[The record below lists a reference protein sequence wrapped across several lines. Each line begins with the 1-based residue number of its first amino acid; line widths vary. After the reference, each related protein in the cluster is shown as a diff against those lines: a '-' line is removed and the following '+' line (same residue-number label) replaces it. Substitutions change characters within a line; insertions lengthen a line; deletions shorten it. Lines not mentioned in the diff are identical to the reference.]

1 MIDHDLKVLR
11 AVAGDDDAIDGWGA
25 AVGVS
30 LGYLQGSGYVTQSMW
45 PEPTEKGWNYLRD
58 QGIEIYGKLE
68 MFDGQLRRVE
78 DPTRHGWFRFNKH
91 YAAATATILHE
102 DIDHDHNEGVQPQG

>member
-91 YAAATATILHE
+91 YDRGGYCDNPAR
-102 DIDHDHNEGVQPQG
+102 GY